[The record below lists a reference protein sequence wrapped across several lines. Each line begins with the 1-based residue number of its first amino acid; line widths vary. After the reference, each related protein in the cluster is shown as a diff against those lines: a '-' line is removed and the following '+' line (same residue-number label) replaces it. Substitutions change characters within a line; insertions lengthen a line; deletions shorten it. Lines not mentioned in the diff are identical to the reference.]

1 MTVNK
6 PILITII
13 TMSLIVT
20 LALLA
25 SVVYLSS
32 ETQRQGGT
40 DHGSISHKLES
51 RSKPAQVYEFMEESA
66 LDAVE
71 DKEYDAAV
79 GIFSAMRPL
88 ARGFTDKKRYLDCT
102 EKLADL
108 SLDKTENYAKATE
121 LFQELLQEKKESGS
135 PKEMASLKLRHGK
148 AELGYGSYQEA
159 IKILQEALG
168 KITATGDKK
177 LEADCNYSIAD
188 AKMYLHEW
196 QAAIPY
202 AEKALDLLLKNP
214 QLGDKLEMAKYYQE
228 LGLCKFHTGRLVEAA
243 DLIEKSIALSK
254 EAGKTEAELVSDLRN
269 LGWLYLSMGDKEKSK
284 SYLEKVAELESS
296 DSSES
301 SGSTAEAYILRRF

>member
-40 DHGSISHKLES
+40 QGSISHKLES

-108 SLDKTENYAKATE
+108 YLDKTENYAKASE
-121 LFQELLQEKKESGS
+121 LFKELLQEKKESCS
-135 PKEMASLKLRHGK
+135 PKELASLKLRHGK

-188 AKMYLHEW
+188 AKMYLHQW
-196 QAAIPY
+196 QAAVPY

-214 QLGDKLEMAKYYQE
+214 QLGDKLELAKYYQE
-228 LGLCKFHTGRLVEAA
+228 LGICKFQIGRLVEAA

-254 EAGKTEAELVSDLRN
+254 EAGKTEAELVADLRD
-269 LGWLYLSMGDKEKSK
+269 LAWLYLSMGDKEKSK

>member
-1 MTVNK
+1 MNK

-40 DHGSISHKLES
+40 QGSISHKLES

-71 DKEYDAAV
+71 DKEYEAAV

-108 SLDKTENYAKATE
+108 CLDKTENFAKASE

-135 PKEMASLKLRHGK
+135 PKELASLELRHGK
-148 AELGYGSYQEA
+148 AELGYGSYEEA

-196 QAAIPY
+196 QAALPY

-214 QLGDKLEMAKYYQE
+214 QLGDKLELAKYYQE
-228 LGLCKFHTGRLVEAA
+228 LGLCKFHIGRLVEAA
-243 DLIEKSIALSK
+243 DLTEKSIALSK
-254 EAGKTEAELVSDLRN
+254 ESGKTEAELVDDLQN

-301 SGSTAEAYILRRF
+301 SESTPEAYILRRF

>member
-1 MTVNK
+1 MNK

-40 DHGSISHKLES
+40 QGSISHKLES

-71 DKEYDAAV
+71 DKEYEAAV

-108 SLDKTENYAKATE
+108 CLDKTENFAKANE

-135 PKEMASLKLRHGK
+135 PKELASLELRHGK
-148 AELGYGSYQEA
+148 AELGYGSYEEA

-196 QAAIPY
+196 QAALPY

-214 QLGDKLEMAKYYQE
+214 QLGDKLELAKYYQE
-228 LGLCKFHTGRLVEAA
+228 LGLCKFHIGRLVEAA
-243 DLIEKSIALSK
+243 DLTEKSIALSK
-254 EAGKTEAELVSDLRN
+254 ESGKTEAELVDDLQN

>member
-1 MTVNK
+1 
-6 PILITII
+6 
-13 TMSLIVT
+13 MSLIVT

-40 DHGSISHKLES
+40 QGSISHKLES

-71 DKEYDAAV
+71 DKEYEAAV

-108 SLDKTENYAKATE
+108 CLDKTENFAKANE

-135 PKEMASLKLRHGK
+135 PKELASLELRHGK
-148 AELGYGSYQEA
+148 AELGYGSYEEA

-196 QAAIPY
+196 QAALPY

-214 QLGDKLEMAKYYQE
+214 QLGDKLELAKYYQE
-228 LGLCKFHTGRLVEAA
+228 LGLCKFHIGRLVEAA
-243 DLIEKSIALSK
+243 DLTEKSIALSK
-254 EAGKTEAELVSDLRN
+254 ESGKTEAELVDDLQN